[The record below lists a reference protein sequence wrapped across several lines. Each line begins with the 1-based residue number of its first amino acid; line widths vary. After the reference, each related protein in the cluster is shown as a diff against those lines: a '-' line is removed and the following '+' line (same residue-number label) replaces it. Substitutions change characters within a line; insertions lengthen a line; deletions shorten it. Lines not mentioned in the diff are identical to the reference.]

1 MVMVPM
7 HRAPGIP
14 GDLQDDRH
22 DQGVRHREDHLHL
35 DQGDQGVAQLRTAA
49 IEAAAKAAVEVEG
62 VAGEL
67 PAADEFFD
75 AGIASLVLCSV
86 RALGGT
92 PARAAVPPSLV
103 PSCSS

>member
-86 RALGGT
+86 RALL
-92 PARAAVPPSLV
+92 AVV
-103 PSCSS
+103 PNNVVHPGLLEGWGC